1 MQLVKRRLFAM
12 RNGALADSLRR
23 SGANY
28 RIIFGV
34 NLPQLVE
41 IAADFKADADLAER
55 LWANTTTRESLLLA
69 PMLYPVELMT
79 FETALRWGR
88 TALTAEA
95 ADILCL
101 KLLKRLDF
109 ADELADRLVGDAD
122 DMSRYCGLRLMM
134 NRFPGRLEH
143 IRQKALDEISR
154 NVALTA
160 SLSKLIVDE
169 ADFILEEG

>member
-12 RNGALADSLRR
+12 RNGALAESLRR
-23 SGANY
+23 AGAGY

-41 IAADFKADADLAER
+41 IACDFKPDADLAER

-69 PMLYPVELMT
+69 PMLYPVEQMD

-88 TALTAEA
+88 TAASPEV
-95 ADILCL
+95 ADVLCL

-109 ADELADRLVGDAD
+109 ADELADVLVSEAD
-122 DMSRYCGLRLMM
+122 DLARYCGLRLMM
-134 NRFPGRLEH
+134 NLFPARINH
-143 IRQKALDEISR
+143 VRTMALKELKRGI
-154 NVALTA
+154 ALTA
-160 SLSKLIVDE
+160 SLSRLIADE
-169 ADFILEEG
+169 ADFILENG